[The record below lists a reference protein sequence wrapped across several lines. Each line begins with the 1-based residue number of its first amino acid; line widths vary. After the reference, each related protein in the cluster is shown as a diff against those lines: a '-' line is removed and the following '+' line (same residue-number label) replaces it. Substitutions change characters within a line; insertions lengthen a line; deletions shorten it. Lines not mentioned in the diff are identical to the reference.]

1 MLEKYN
7 DNITATVF
15 GIYLLGI
22 VVYVVQLIFMT
33 EVWLKGEE
41 IDLSAVIV
49 ARVMGATWLGFGVG
63 MLLTYFRGPD
73 GQMSFFVGLVV
84 AQIGTLLCLLNA
96 YMQGVSKAGDDVII
110 VTVLLVLVLTGCYRI
125 KSRL

>member
-63 MLLTYFRGPD
+63 LLLTYFRGPD
-73 GQMSFFVGLVV
+73 GQRSFFIGLIV